1 MKKLLLFLLFLNSF
15 SVAFA
20 DSYSIDENSFKVV
33 DGYVGI
39 GTLAPRAKLDVDD
52 GTTRLDTLGV
62 GVTNTQ
68 ALGWDTTDAL
78 ISQYNLEDNTAS
90 TAVVDEEGLN
100 NGTASGNTTTFTTTG
115 KLGNGFNLASGR
127 IVNLG
132 SSLDVNGPFSWSL
145 WINTTTSTLS
155 YFISNR
161 HGTSPNIGSYLQLG
175 TDGKLSFTL
184 DTGGSPIGT
193 KCTTVVNDGN
203 WRHVVGVYTG
213 TQSLIY
219 INSVLEGT
227 PGAVTGDPSTGS
239 ATTYLGKADF
249 SSGFL
254 NPGKIDDVR
263 FYNRALTQTEIDRIY
278 NAGTGTTDTSGTFG
292 GSTTKMMVQGDGTG
306 TDKTI
311 EVKDANGTANF
322 FVQDNG
328 RVAIGTTTPDQTLHV
343 VGTVKATSFIGDGSG
358 LTGVSGGSSQW
369 QNGAVGINTTS
380 PVGIGTVSPSSNLQV
395 IGTVTATAFSGDG
408 SGLTNISS
416 AGGGW
421 VDGGTNMYQS
431 ATTDNVGI
439 GTITPNAAT
448 LEIVKNAAQAPFKI
462 SSAPLTNN
470 GDYLTVSSSG
480 NVGIGT
486 ITAAGRLFVVK
497 NNNNFSVDNAGTTIV
512 AGTNNLN
519 GNGFSVNSA
528 SAVLTGASSTAGSS
542 LVITGGGSTT
552 SALHLKSTSG
562 SGTGDEI
569 SFRTGNNVR
578 AITINTNQNVGIGTS
593 NPGQILDING
603 TSSKIRMRSPNGT
616 VWNCQP
622 ADTTGAF
629 TCT

>member
-1 MKKLLLFLLFLNSF
+1 MKKLLLFLLFLNIC

-249 SSGFL
+249 SAGFL

-292 GSTTKMMVQGDGTG
+292 GSTTKMMVQGEGTG

-328 RVAIGTTTPDQTLHV
+328 RVAIGTATPDQKLHV

-358 LTGVSGGSSQW
+358 LTGISGGSSQW

-408 SGLTNISS
+408 SGLTNLSGLGS
-416 AGGGW
+416 GGW
-421 VDGGTNMYQS
+421 TDGGTNVYPTIS
-431 ATTDNVGI
+431 TDNVGI
-439 GTITPNAAT
+439 GTVSPGSNFTIARSSSTTHTETGT
-448 LEIVKNAAQAPFKI
+448 LIPRFTIFNQNTTV
-462 SSAPLTNN
+462 NN
-470 GDYLTVSSSG
+470 GGTVAFQTLDSSGSPVTGAAIISVASNHTNGSVSANLLLKTRSSGTFATRLAIKPDG

-486 ITAAGRLFVVK
+486 FNPTGQFAVS
-497 NNNNFSVDNAGTTIV
+497 N
-512 AGTNNLN
+512 
-519 GNGFSVNSA
+519 A
-528 SAVLTGASSTAGSS
+528 SAQAGQATCWTTNGVIGYCTTTVGA
-542 LVITGGGSTT
+542 GG
-552 SALHLKSTSG
+552 A
-562 SGTGDEI
+562 
-569 SFRTGNNVR
+569 
-578 AITINTNQNVGIGTS
+578 
-593 NPGQILDING
+593 
-603 TSSKIRMRSPNGT
+603 
-616 VWNCQP
+616 C
-622 ADTTGAF
+622 
-629 TCT
+629 TCTGL